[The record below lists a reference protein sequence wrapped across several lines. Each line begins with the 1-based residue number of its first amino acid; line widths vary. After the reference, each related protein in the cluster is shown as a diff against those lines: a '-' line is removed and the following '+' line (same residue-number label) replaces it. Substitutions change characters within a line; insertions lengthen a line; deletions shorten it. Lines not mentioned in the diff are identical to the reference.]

1 MFDYFY
7 AQHPNYQ
14 EPTLT
19 KRRFAASTWEKLVAG
34 WSASPHFTVTQIGQT
49 TEARPIHEVRFGSG
63 PIPVIAWSQMHGDE
77 ATATMALADIF
88 RFLSLDSKDSIEIR
102 EKLHQKISLYVI
114 PRLNADGAA
123 RWTRETALGI
133 DMNRDAQAQNS
144 VEARLLSSWAD
155 SKKPLFAF
163 NLHDQNRL
171 YSVGNSA
178 HQTHIAFLATAGD
191 VAGTWT
197 PSRTRAAQ
205 LANRLTQFTQRY
217 LPNKVAKWT
226 DEFNARAFGD
236 TFQSRGYGLLL
247 VEAGGAGWDL
257 EKQSLRR
264 MNAAILLDALVS
276 IADETYVAESTD
288 LYTNLETN
296 ERQIFDIKINQAPL
310 DPAGKYR
317 ADIGINLVETALPSD
332 DITYSWRIEEIGDL
346 NYMHALH
353 PMDGSN
359 WNLPTGQD
367 VSLGAEISSLIFTE
381 NNSIAFDLSTFTA
394 KIK

>member
-1 MFDYFY
+1 MFNYFY
-7 AQHPNYQ
+7 DQHPNYL

-19 KRRFAASTWEKLVAG
+19 KRRFAASTWENLVAG

-49 TEARPIHEVRFGSG
+49 TESRPIHEVRFGSG

-88 RFLSLDSKDSIEIR
+88 RFLSLDSKDSIAIR

-133 DMNRDAQAQNS
+133 DMNRDAVAQNS
-144 VEARLLSSWAD
+144 VEAQLLSSWAD
-155 SKKPLFAF
+155 SKKPLFVF

-191 VAGTWT
+191 EAGTWT

-205 LANRLTQFTQRY
+205 LANRLTRFTQRY
-217 LPNKVAKWT
+217 LPNNVAKWT
-226 DEFNARAFGD
+226 DEYNARAFGD

-276 IADETYVAESTD
+276 IADETYTSESID

-296 ERQIFDIKINQAPL
+296 ERQIFDIKIKQAPL
-310 DPAGKYR
+310 DTAGKYR
-317 ADIGINLVETALPSD
+317 ADIGINLAETAQPID
-332 DITYSWRIEEIGDL
+332 GIAYSWRVEEIGDL
-346 NYMHALH
+346 SYMHALNQV
-353 PMDGSN
+353 DGSA
-359 WNLPTGQD
+359 WELPTGQD
-367 VSLGAEISSLIFTE
+367 VSLGAEISALIFIE
-381 NNSIAFDLSTFTA
+381 NNSITFDLSTFTA

>member
-7 AQHPNYQ
+7 DQHPNYQ
-14 EPTLT
+14 EPALT
-19 KRRFAASTWEKLVAG
+19 KRRFSASTWENLINA

-49 TEARPIHEVRFGSG
+49 TESKPIHEVRFGVG

-88 RFLSLDSKDSIEIR
+88 RFLTLDTAEYRLIR
-102 EKLHQKISLYVI
+102 EKLHQKISIYVI
-114 PRLNADGAA
+114 PRLNADGAE

-144 VEARLLSSWAD
+144 VEAQLLSSWAD
-155 SKKPLFAF
+155 SIKPLFAF

-191 VAGTWT
+191 EAGTWT

-205 LANRLTQFTQRY
+205 LANRLTRFTQKY
-217 LPNKVAKWT
+217 VPNKVAKWN

-247 VEAGGAGWDL
+247 LESGGAGWDL

-276 IADETYVAESTD
+276 IADESYLNEPRD
-288 LYTNLETN
+288 LYTNLATN
-296 ERQIFDIKINQAPL
+296 ERQLFDIKIIQAPL
-310 DPAGKYR
+310 DTQGKYR
-317 ADIGINLVETALPSD
+317 ADIGLNLVETALSSGE
-332 DITYSWRIEEIGDL
+332 IAYSWSIEEIGDL
-346 NYMHALH
+346 SYMHALNTIE
-353 PMDGSN
+353 GST
-359 WNLPTGQD
+359 WLLPEGQNTG
-367 VSLGAEISSLIFTE
+367 LGANISSLIFTE
-381 NNSIAFDLSTFTA
+381 NNTIAFDLSTFTA
-394 KIK
+394 KIN